1 MKKNN
6 LNPKSIVVPI
16 VSGSIC
22 TILNKT
28 AFKSFNPALKHGG
41 GILLG
46 TALSIFS
53 KNKIIKQAGVGLII
67 SNSADLISSTTQ
79 KNNCPFEFENHIPG
93 PNTLLININSGR
105 IIPKNQNEGGVIYLT
120 NKNNYEGWT
129 NSFMLKHCLNIS
141 GKFGG
146 LPSKKGSPVL
156 WSNLQNHTKD
166 FNNLLLNWVAFFE
179 NKKIEFDENPTDYF
193 YKLWYF
199 RSLFNDGKLLDIKKT
214 DWSPS
219 MKGEWSKF
227 NNTLVRYDDYGNILY
242 GAAGSAFGLDE
253 SILLAAANLNQ
264 LKKTGFDDEKDLYSI
279 KRGITIYKN
288 YFNHLQKI
296 A

>member
-156 WSNLQNHTKD
+156 WSKLQNHTKD